1 MIASPPVGG
10 GFFFSSLDIEI
21 LAKLKPQKNSKNS
34 QIYTLKKNRKK
45 KSQFLCLKMAKFRQ
59 KKKHCTVSQLL
70 DKFVKF
76 FKIKNKL
83 KIFLKIIK
91 FKLIN

>member
-34 QIYTLKKNRKK
+34 QSKPFKK
-45 KSQFLCLKMAKFRQ
+45 KPKKKIQFLCLKMAKFRQ

-70 DKFVKF
+70 DKFVNF
-76 FKIKNKL
+76 FKIINKL
-83 KIFLKIIK
+83 
-91 FKLIN
+91 

>member
-34 QIYTLKKNRKK
+34 QSKPFKK
-45 KSQFLCLKMAKFRQ
+45 KT
-59 KKKHCTVSQLL
+59 KKKISISLS
-70 DKFVKF
+70 
-76 FKIKNKL
+76 KNGQISPEKKTL
-83 KIFLKIIK
+83 YS
-91 FKLIN
+91 